1 MRDRVR
7 RKAARV
13 LLAALAALSLPGALA
28 GTGAGGARDAR
39 AEERPTIRPEDLG
52 KGPIDITAD
61 HLSADSAKEQVTFG
75 GNGWVKQDD
84 VTLQADRVVAE
95 YSRGA
100 RSIEKITADG
110 NVRVTQPGREAKAA
124 RAVFYNLEQRIVLSG
139 GADLAYGQ
147 NTLKGETMTLYL
159 RENRSVVT
167 GGEGGRV
174 RAVIQPKGLP
184 DVKGAPAPRG
194 KDGP

>member
-1 MRDRVR
+1 M
-7 RKAARV
+7 
-13 LLAALAALSLPGALA
+13 SLQGALA
-28 GTGAGGARDAR
+28 WPGAGGPRDAR
-39 AEERPTIRPEDLG
+39 AAEERPAIRPEDFG

-61 HLSADSAKEQVTFG
+61 HLSADSAKDSVTFD
-75 GNGWVKQDD
+75 GNVVVKQDD

-100 RSIEKITADG
+100 KAVEKITAEG
-110 NVRVTQPGREAKAA
+110 NVRVSHAGREARAA
-124 RAVFYNLEQRIVLSG
+124 RAVFYNVEQRIVLSG
-139 GADLAYGQ
+139 GADLTYGE
-147 NTLKGETMTLYL
+147 NVLKGETMTLYL

-184 DVKGAPAPRG
+184 EIKGKPG
-194 KDGP
+194 TGEKVGP